1 MLWDDCEAIV
11 QDGWSKGN
19 SGSLDL
25 HGIKDKIAS
34 CGVDLHSWGS
44 TRTHPDTERI
54 KVLQKRVEA
63 INMGELTEGNRSDF
77 LLASKELDSLLM
89 KQEIYWAQRSRI
101 SWMKHGDKNTKFF
114 HSKAS
119 QRRRRNFIQGIRDKD
134 NIWVEENEAI
144 AGVAVSYFETM
155 FMTEGCDQLE
165 DCIAAV
171 QHRVAPHMIKI
182 LSSDY
187 TADEVKSAL
196 FQMGPTKAPGPDG
209 MNALFYQKFWHIVG
223 DDVTNAVL
231 NFLNSGNMDPEIN
244 YTHIVLIP
252 KIKFPEKMSD
262 YRPISL
268 CNVIYKII
276 SKVLANRMK
285 KILPQL
291 ISPTQ
296 SAFVPGRLI
305 TDNILVAY
313 ETLHT
318 MHGHKKGKTRSLALK
333 LDISKAY
340 DRVEW
345 TFLKRIMVKLGFPN
359 AWIERVMCCVSTS
372 SFSVKI
378 NGKAYGN
385 IIPSRGLRQ
394 GDPLSSYLFL
404 LCAEGF
410 TSLLAKAEME
420 NRIHGVSIC
429 RRAPSITHLLFAD
442 DSLLF
447 CQSKQEEVQVIMD
460 TLQLY
465 AKASGQC
472 INMEKSSILFSSNT
486 KVEQREWIKNNL
498 GVKEVDRFESYLG
511 LPTLIGRLKYQ
522 TFSFLKD
529 RVWKKFQGWKGKL
542 LSRAG
547 KEVLIKAV
555 AQSIPTYTMGVFL
568 LLINLCDELNAMCA
582 RFGGDKLAMKG
593 RFIGGVGI
601 CYLHPRNRGEWVSV
615 IFEIST

>member
-1 MLWDDCEAIV
+1 
-11 QDGWSKGN
+11 
-19 SGSLDL
+19 
-25 HGIKDKIAS
+25 
-34 CGVDLHSWGS
+34 
-44 TRTHPDTERI
+44 
-54 KVLQKRVEA
+54 
-63 INMGELTEGNRSDF
+63 
-77 LLASKELDSLLM
+77 
-89 KQEIYWAQRSRI
+89 
-101 SWMKHGDKNTKFF
+101 
-114 HSKAS
+114 
-119 QRRRRNFIQGIRDKD
+119 
-134 NIWVEENEAI
+134 
-144 AGVAVSYFETM
+144 
-155 FMTEGCDQLE
+155 MTEGCDQLE

-171 QHRVAPHMIKI
+171 QHKVAPHMIEI
-182 LSSDY
+182 LSTEY
-187 TADEVKSAL
+187 TAEEVKSAL

-252 KIKFPEKMSD
+252 KIKSPEKMSD

-318 MHGHKKGKTRSLALK
+318 MHGRKKGKTGSLALK

-345 TFLKRIMVKLGFPN
+345 TFLKRIMVKMGFPN

-394 GDPLSSYLFL
+394 GDPLSPYLFL
-404 LCAEGF
+404 LCAEDF

-420 NRIHGVSIC
+420 NRIHGMSIC

-460 TLQLY
+460 TL
-465 AKASGQC
+465 
-472 INMEKSSILFSSNT
+472 
-486 KVEQREWIKNNL
+486 
-498 GVKEVDRFESYLG
+498 
-511 LPTLIGRLKYQ
+511 
-522 TFSFLKD
+522 
-529 RVWKKFQGWKGKL
+529 
-542 LSRAG
+542 
-547 KEVLIKAV
+547 
-555 AQSIPTYTMGVFL
+555 
-568 LLINLCDELNAMCA
+568 
-582 RFGGDKLAMKG
+582 
-593 RFIGGVGI
+593 
-601 CYLHPRNRGEWVSV
+601 
-615 IFEIST
+615 